1 MRHWLSVLNLK
12 VITPPVLLLP
22 YPADLQTKVEEL
34 SAIHIS
40 GTKGKGSVCAFVEAI
55 LRAHG
60 LKTGMYTSPHLV
72 HITERIQV
80 NGQAISQERFADC
93 FWRSWD
99 AIQAGLSPQY
109 PRPPGFF
116 KFLTLM
122 GLRVLLE
129 EQVDVGVIEVGIGGR
144 TDATNVLAGARVGGV
159 APIGYDH
166 QEVLGESLAEIAF
179 EESGIARP
187 GLPVL
192 TVCEQPLEALES
204 LWRVARARGLDL
216 RLVPPL
222 AAYNPLPRLSLRGR
236 HQQVNAALAIALA
249 RRFLQLEDYSQ
260 SLQLPLP
267 PPPPAGHIPLDSRFL
282 SALATTEVQTFSPF
296 ARFSLSLFSFTPHT
310 RMHAHALCQIEVRF
324 LRDIS
329 GPDDARFLW
338 TRLGVWDSASVWTAH
353 TRQRAWPLVE
363 SGSQRRRPNL
373 APQSAG
379 CSFFPAS
386 RTAIPML
393 YCRHSQP
400 LCIIEKLLSPLLSS

>member
-1 MRHWLSVLNLK
+1 
-12 VITPPVLLLP
+12 
-22 YPADLQTKVEEL
+22 
-34 SAIHIS
+34 
-40 GTKGKGSVCAFVEAI
+40 VEAI

-192 TVCEQPLEALES
+192 TVREQPLEALES

-296 ARFSLSLFSFTPHT
+296 ARFSLSLSLFSFTPHT
-310 RMHAHALCQIEVRF
+310 RILI
-324 LRDIS
+324 D
-329 GPDDARFLW
+329 
-338 TRLGVWDSASVWTAH
+338 
-353 TRQRAWPLVE
+353 
-363 SGSQRRRPNL
+363 
-373 APQSAG
+373 
-379 CSFFPAS
+379 
-386 RTAIPML
+386 
-393 YCRHSQP
+393 
-400 LCIIEKLLSPLLSS
+400 